1 MASLRQL
8 SASSPTMLLWAV
20 LLALLVSL
28 PGISAQ
34 SRCSNQTSNA
44 YNISICPLASTT
56 PPPLLN
62 ATILTFSSY
71 DDGCSPRVY
80 FPGWGARL
88 YGNVYDEMYV
98 CTNGHID
105 FGPAAYPYVYNS
117 PIPVTLSD
125 SDIAPMVAPFMAD
138 LYDVQGYSTISVS
151 FEGTAPN
158 RYAIVRWN
166 QVKYYGSYSLQ
177 NNNSV
182 TFDTVFYESGASYDV
197 KYYNIDDNP
206 YLLTSGGYYGIGNE
220 NNDEGKSWSVLS
232 LNNGSIPTPINYLYF
247 SSTSV
252 GNFSIIRN
260 ALSGYSTRW
269 TFTGKDISEYTC
281 SGAGYDFSAY
291 VSNADLVY
299 TNSSGASFYYHP
311 CGIVR
316 NTACTNSINGE
327 RAMACLVSSTG
338 AVYNLA
344 IYTPQTTIY
353 RPLTSS
359 ATGGVQLS
367 YQNGYLCAG
376 RADVISYFN
385 YACDATATSP
395 VLDSVVAG
403 LCSWTFNLRS
413 SVACGQGSFT
423 APPSGSIP
431 ATTSSLTSCQSVAGS
446 NYTATLCPRTST
458 SPYFYAINQTNPVPV
473 GQFNGSL
480 VNSARIYFPSGF
492 TFSFYTEEYS
502 SFQLSPYGTVG
513 FGAQGT
519 LNTAPVACSSSA
531 SMLLC

>member
-1 MASLRQL
+1 MLQEGPYTGCHTAAYQRAARLFESLRTLERRPKSSKRLKEEAAFGFYGRITKDL
-8 SASSPTMLLWAV
+8 SKGFWISKGDKVSCTIWAAFTSCRPNA
-20 LLALLVSL
+20 ALVDT
-28 PGISAQ
+28 AAM
-34 SRCSNQTSNA
+34 RCSNQTSNA

-269 TFTGKDISEYTC
+269 TFTGIGC
-281 SGAGYDFSAY
+281 
-291 VSNADLVY
+291 
-299 TNSSGASFYYHP
+299 
-311 CGIVR
+311 
-316 NTACTNSINGE
+316 
-327 RAMACLVSSTG
+327 RA
-338 AVYNLA
+338 
-344 IYTPQTTIY
+344 
-353 RPLTSS
+353 
-359 ATGGVQLS
+359 
-367 YQNGYLCAG
+367 
-376 RADVISYFN
+376 
-385 YACDATATSP
+385 
-395 VLDSVVAG
+395 
-403 LCSWTFNLRS
+403 
-413 SVACGQGSFT
+413 
-423 APPSGSIP
+423 
-431 ATTSSLTSCQSVAGS
+431 
-446 NYTATLCPRTST
+446 
-458 SPYFYAINQTNPVPV
+458 
-473 GQFNGSL
+473 
-480 VNSARIYFPSGF
+480 
-492 TFSFYTEEYS
+492 
-502 SFQLSPYGTVG
+502 
-513 FGAQGT
+513 
-519 LNTAPVACSSSA
+519 
-531 SMLLC
+531 